1 MNVVSNLSIG
11 KRLTMSFALVLSLLV
26 VLAGVGLTQM
36 NAIMGQFNQVNGDI
50 LPSIRAGG
58 YMQDAASA
66 ARRFQL
72 GAFGAEE
79 TSDKNAAFTDAKS
92 EGAKFAKASESYA
105 AIYSDDE
112 DKKLHKVVVQH
123 GEAFFAAVESS
134 KPLVL
139 SMNDGDEK
147 RIAATESV
155 MKDTYIRFGELD
167 KSLEALY
174 AHNIK
179 LADNLAANAQRSF
192 KTSTVLLISITAAAI
207 FFVGLLAWRLTR
219 SITAPLKEAVRV
231 ADQVAAGDLKSTFNV
246 SSHDEVG
253 QLMQSLQTM
262 VGSLKSVIG
271 EVKQA
276 SEQIATASSEIAQ
289 GNADLSSRTENQ
301 ASSLQQTAASIEQL
315 TSTVK
320 QNADSARQANQL
332 AAAASLDASRGGEV
346 VGQVVTTMSEIQDSS
361 KRIADIISVIDGIA
375 FQTNILAL
383 NAAVEAARAGEQGRG
398 FAVVASEV
406 RTLAQRSAQA
416 AKEIKTLISTSVEK
430 VDIGTRLVGDAGK
443 SMNEIVSSVKRVT
456 DIIAEISA
464 ATTEQSQGIQ
474 QVNVAVTQLDQM
486 TQQNAAL
493 VEQSAAAAS
502 SLKDQAQN
510 LNQSVSRFSVDSS
523 PDSMTASRS
532 TAPSLKTAPAAK
544 KTVFSS
550 TSFKP
555 SAAPSAK
562 VAALK
567 SSPPAAAKPRAAVTA
582 PSVRKAAGLPI
593 PPVAAAKPAVTIA
606 AAPKKAAVSNDEWE
620 EF

>member
-1 MNVVSNLSIG
+1 MNVLSNLSIG
-11 KRLTMSFALVLSLLV
+11 KRLTMSFVLVLSMLV
-26 VLAGVGLTQM
+26 VLAGLGLSQM
-36 NAIMGQFNQVNGDI
+36 SAIMGQFNQVNGDI
-50 LPSIRAGG
+50 LPSIRAVG
-58 YMQDAASA
+58 YMQDTAGA

-72 GAFGAEE
+72 RALGAEE
-79 TSDKNAAFTDAKS
+79 TADKGAALNEAKG
-92 EGAKFAKASESYA
+92 EVAKFAKASESYA

-123 GEAFFAAVESS
+123 GEAFFAAIESS

-139 SMNDGDEK
+139 SMKDGDEK
-147 RIAATESV
+147 KIAATASV
-155 MKDTYIRFGELD
+155 MKDTYIRFGELE
-167 KSLEALY
+167 KSLEALS
-174 AHNIK
+174 AHNMK

-192 KTSTVLLISITAAAI
+192 KTSTVLFVSITAAAI
-207 FFVGLLAWRLTR
+207 FFVVLLAWLLAR

-246 SSHDEVG
+246 SSRDEVG
-253 QLMQSLQTM
+253 QLMQSLQAM

-332 AAAASLDASRGGEV
+332 ASAASMDASRGGEV

-430 VDIGTRLVGDAGK
+430 VDIGTRLVGDAGR

-464 ATTEQSQGIQ
+464 ATTEQSQGIE

-523 PDSMTASRS
+523 SDSLRASRS
-532 TAPSLKTAPAAK
+532 TAPSHKTAPAAK
-544 KTVFSS
+544 KTAFSGDS
-550 TSFKP
+550 VEP
-555 SAAPSAK
+555 SAAKPAKLVARKPS
-562 VAALK
+562 
-567 SSPPAAAKPRAAVTA
+567 PTAAAKPLAAVAA
-582 PSVRKAAGLPI
+582 PSVRKTAGLPT

-606 AAPKKAAVSNDEWE
+606 AALKKTAVSNDEWE